1 MYDKPSV
8 NVFSSIT
15 KGAIGMMNVDK
26 LSLDGLC
33 GVFNHNI
40 YMLDATIKGSL
51 RRIGKMHIMAPLLCL
66 GPVAQ
71 SGRAADS

>member
-1 MYDKPSV
+1 
-8 NVFSSIT
+8 
-15 KGAIGMMNVDK
+15 MMVVDK
-26 LSLDGLC
+26 LCVDGLC
-33 GVFNHNI
+33 GLLARSFNHNI

-51 RRIGKMHIMAPLLCL
+51 RRIGMMPIMAPLLCL

>member
-1 MYDKPSV
+1 
-8 NVFSSIT
+8 
-15 KGAIGMMNVDK
+15 MMNVDK
-26 LSLDGLC
+26 LSLDGLW
-33 GVFNHNI
+33 GLLSPGRFNHNI

-51 RRIGKMHIMAPLLCL
+51 RRIGKMHITAPLLCL